1 MMAHRSESN
10 FYHARLPHFAQ
21 LVARQWGL
29 PVSENAIAPITLTL
43 TPFQSPV
50 QLQEAE
56 TMIFPLKF
64 KEKPST
70 PARSGCCPS

>member
-1 MMAHRSESN
+1 M
-10 FYHARLPHFAQ
+10 
-21 LVARQWGL
+21 
-29 PVSENAIAPITLTL
+29 PVSGNAIAPITLTL

-50 QLQEAE
+50 QPQEAE

-64 KEKPST
+64 KEKLST